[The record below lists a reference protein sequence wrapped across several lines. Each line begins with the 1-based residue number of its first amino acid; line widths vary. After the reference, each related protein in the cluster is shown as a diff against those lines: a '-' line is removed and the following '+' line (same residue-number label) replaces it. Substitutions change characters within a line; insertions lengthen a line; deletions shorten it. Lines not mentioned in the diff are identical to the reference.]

1 MKATCSTTCVQES
14 SLLSRT
20 PKEAETV
27 RPLAQ
32 IASKPASSTMRAD
45 NPSWASMRKAMSGR
59 VTMCRSWVV
68 VRTVIL
74 PSGANGR
81 AESIAE
87 LMRGEGNA
95 THGGFFRRDLGEDEV
110 RALAGESALH
120 RLRDGGS
127 LRDRGHRPV
136 ACRLG
141 EAVEANLARDGALA
155 SRGAVDLVV
164 EHHVHEARGA
174 QGGGQ
179 GKDAEVHQ
187 EIAVAVQHY
196 RGRAPI
202 GDGEAEADGRGK
214 AHRADHVEVLTPV
227 AQREGLAAHVAVGVH
242 DGLAADALAGG
253 GDGVE
258 ARKLRVERRWERRG
272 ARRLDGRRATR
283 CGMRRSVPR
292 LADLHHTRRHQERYG
307 LHQTVHRLYGPR
319 EIGLQRVRGEHPMGD
334 LQELEEPRRD
344 LAGEDVLGSVLA
356 PMTAPGH
363 HEEGG

>member
-87 LMRGEGNA
+87 LMRREGNA
-95 THGGFFRRDLGEDEV
+95 THGGFLCGDLGEDEV
-110 RALAGESALH
+110 RSLAAEPAPH
-120 RLRDGGS
+120 RLRDSGG
-127 LRDRGHRPV
+127 LRDRGYRTV
-136 ACRLG
+136 ACGLG
-141 EAVEANLARDGALA
+141 EPVQPHLAGDRALA
-155 SRGAVDLVV
+155 PRGAVDLVV
-164 EHHVHEARGA
+164 EHHVHEARRA

-179 GKDAEVHQ
+179 GQDAEVHE
-187 EIAVAVQHY
+187 EIAVAVQDHC
-196 RGRAPI
+196 GRAPI
-202 GDGEAEADGRGK
+202 REGQAEADGRGE
-214 AHRADHVEVLTPV
+214 AHGANHVEVLAPV

-242 DGLAADALAGG
+242 DGLAAESL
-253 GDGVE
+253 
-258 ARKLRVERRWERRG
+258 
-272 ARRLDGRRATR
+272 
-283 CGMRRSVPR
+283 
-292 LADLHHTRRHQERYG
+292 
-307 LHQTVHRLYGPR
+307 
-319 EIGLQRVRGEHPMGD
+319 
-334 LQELEEPRRD
+334 
-344 LAGEDVLGSVLA
+344 
-356 PMTAPGH
+356 
-363 HEEGG
+363 